1 MKKPRSI
8 VIAPAAFIVIAA
20 LAFAAMAT
28 SAGSSNTLVRFRG
41 GIGVQPLNSGV
52 GTDATATTVSR
63 NIVRGVQPAGA
74 PWVIDDFEAS
84 VKADG
89 RIRAEGRGLLF
100 AGGNTTGTAFT
111 ITPAGG
117 TATLNVFATLICE
130 NLAPFVER
138 STGPVPLAGDGDF
151 RIDDVLSPPPPASC
165 ATPVLLIRA
174 EGGTGPWFA
183 AGIQSLG
190 SSGHHHH

>member
-1 MKKPRSI
+1 MKNPRSI
-8 VIAPAAFIVIAA
+8 VIAPVALVLVAA
-20 LAFAAMAT
+20 LTFVATATAA
-28 SAGSSNTLVRFRG
+28 SSSSTLVRFRG
-41 GIGVQPLNSGV
+41 GIGVQPVSNGV
-52 GTDATATTVSR
+52 GTDPTATTVNR

-74 PWVIDDFEAS
+74 PWVIADFQAD
-84 VKADG
+84 VKSDG
-89 RIRAEGRGLLF
+89 RIRAVGRGLLF

-111 ITPAGG
+111 ITPTGG

-138 STGPVPLAGDGDF
+138 STAPVPLAGNGDF
-151 RIDDVLSPPPPASC
+151 SIDDVLSPPPPASC

-174 EGGTGPWFA
+174 EGGSGPWFA

-190 SSGHHHH
+190 GAEH

>member
-1 MKKPRSI
+1 MKNPRTT
-8 VIAPAAFIVIAA
+8 VIASVLLVLVVA
-20 LAFAAMAT
+20 LTFVATAT
-28 SAGSSNTLVRFRG
+28 SASSSSTLVRFRG
-41 GIGVQPLNSGV
+41 GIGVQPVNSGV
-52 GTDATATTVSR
+52 GTGPTATTVNR

-74 PWVIDDFEAS
+74 PWVIADFQAS
-84 VKADG
+84 VKSDG
-89 RIRAEGRGLLF
+89 RITAVGRGLLF

-111 ITPAGG
+111 ITPTGG

-130 NLAPFVER
+130 NLAPFIER
-138 STGPVPLAGDGDF
+138 NTAPVPLAGNGNF

-174 EGGTGPWFA
+174 EGGSGPWFA

-190 SSGHHHH
+190 SDEH